1 MFKTNDKGTTTTLKK
16 KKKKKKKKE
25 ICIEKSFVIDENINY

>member
-16 KKKKKKKKE
+16 KEKTE